1 MRRLSR
7 RDFLKNISLG
17 TAGLTLAAGPAA
29 AEEFH
34 SRTAGEKLPAKIR
47 KLKETYSVCCF
58 CGCGCGLLLYSNEE
72 GRLVFCEG
80 YADSPINAG
89 TICPKGNGIIEG
101 NTVINKKRN
110 REANRQRVTKPLY
123 RAPNSDKWEEKSWE
137 WTLSEIAKRIKKTRD
152 ESFVEKDE
160 QGVTV
165 NRTTAIAHTGAAAL
179 DNEEIYLLHKMYRA
193 LGVINIEHCA
203 RL

>member
-1 MRRLSR
+1 MRKISR
-7 RDFLKNISLG
+7 RDFLKGISLG
-17 TAGLTLAAGPAA
+17 TAGLTLVGSPAL
-29 AEEFH
+29 AEE
-34 SRTAGEKLPAKIR
+34 SQSKLTGSKLPSKLR
-47 KLKETYSVCCF
+47 KVKETYSVCCF
-58 CGCGCGLLLYSNEE
+58 CGCGCGLLIYSNEE

-80 YADSPINAG
+80 YPDHPVNAG

-110 REANRQRVTKPLY
+110 REFNKKRVTKPLY
-123 RAPNSDKWEEKSWE
+123 RAPGSDKWEEKSWD
-137 WTLSEIAKRIKKTRD
+137 WVLPQIAKRVKKVRE

-165 NRTTAIAHTGAAAL
+165 NRTTAIAGIGAAAL

-193 LGVINIEHCA
+193 LGMLNIEHCA

>member
-1 MRRLSR
+1 MTKISR
-7 RDFLKNISLG
+7 RDFLKSISLG
-17 TAGLTLAAGPAA
+17 TAGMTLAASPVFA
-29 AEEFH
+29 AE
-34 SRTAGEKLPAKIR
+34 SRDGLTVEKLPTKIR
-47 KLKETYSVCCF
+47 RVKETYSVCCF
-58 CGCGCGLLLYSNEE
+58 CGCGCGLLIYSDDE
-72 GRLVFCEG
+72 GRAVFCEG
-80 YADSPINAG
+80 YPDHPINAG

-110 REANRQRVTKPLY
+110 RVFNKRRLTKPLY
-123 RAPNSDKWEEKSWE
+123 RAPGGTEWEEKSWE
-137 WTLSEIAKRIKKTRD
+137 WVLSEVAKRVKRTRD

-165 NRTTAIAHTGAAAL
+165 NRTTAMAHFGGAAL

-193 LGVINIEHCA
+193 LGMINIEHCA

>member
-1 MRRLSR
+1 MRKMNR

-17 TAGLTLAAGPAA
+17 TAGLTLAATPALA
-29 AEEFH
+29 GE
-34 SRTAGEKLPAKIR
+34 SQGRITGEKLPAKIR
-47 KLKETYSVCCF
+47 KVKETYSICCF

-72 GRLVFCEG
+72 DRLVFCEG
-80 YADSPINAG
+80 YPDHPVNAG

-110 REANRQRVTKPLY
+110 REFNRQRVTKPLY
-123 RAPNSDKWEEKSWE
+123 RAPGSSKWEEKSWE
-137 WTLSEIAKRIKKTRD
+137 WVMSEIAQRVKKVRD

-160 QGVTV
+160 HGVTV
-165 NRTTAIAHTGAAAL
+165 NRTTALAHVGAAAL

-193 LGVINIEHCA
+193 LGMLNIEHCA

>member
-1 MRRLSR
+1 MRKMTR
-7 RDFLKNISLG
+7 RDFLKNISIG
-17 TAGLTLAAGPAA
+17 TAGLTLAATPAK
-29 AEEFH
+29 
-34 SRTAGEKLPAKIR
+34 AGESQGKLTGEKVPAKIR
-47 KLKETYSVCCF
+47 KVKETYSICCF

-72 GRLVFCEG
+72 GRLIFSEG
-80 YADSPINAG
+80 YPDHPVNAG

-110 REANRQRVTKPLY
+110 REFNRQRVTKPLY
-123 RAPNSDKWEEKSWE
+123 RAPGSNKWEEKSWD
-137 WTLSEIAKRIKKTRD
+137 WVMAEIAKRVKKTRD

-160 QGVTV
+160 HGVTV
-165 NRTTAIAHTGAAAL
+165 NRTTAMAHVGAAAL

-193 LGVINIEHCA
+193 LGMLNIEHCA